1 MDWFIVI
8 SLIALGWILLFLEIF
23 IIPGITILA
32 VIGIVL
38 MLSGIYFSFS
48 HFGETTGWIT
58 SIVTFA
64 ISALSLVIAMRSGFW
79 KKLSLRDTLDSRM
92 NEEDLTKVK
101 VGDEA
106 IAVSRVAP
114 VGKAQIGEDLIEV
127 HSLSGYIDEGTT
139 LEVVKISMNK
149 IFVKPKN

>member
-8 SLIALGWILLFLEIF
+8 SLITLGWILLFIEIF
-23 IIPGITILA
+23 IIPGITVLA

-58 SIVTFA
+58 SAVTF
-64 ISALSLVIAMRSGFW
+64 IVSAGSLLLAMRSGFW
-79 KKLSLRDTLDSRM
+79 KKLSLHETVDSRM
-92 NEEDLTKVK
+92 NEEDIMKVK
-101 VGDEA
+101 PGDTV
-106 IAVSRVAP
+106 IAVSRIAP
-114 VGKAQIGEDLIEV
+114 GGKAQAGDDIVEV
-127 HSLSGYIDEGTT
+127 HSVSGYIEEGST

-149 IFVKPKN
+149 IFVKPKS